1 MPGHAGIEMKNAH
14 SILPTLVC
22 LILVAYAP
30 HAVYAITGSTF
41 RQWGQQSLAQI
52 EQDFGIPSA
61 LYASSLTGRFSD
73 YAWGQGVMSRAL
85 VAAAK
90 VDRSYLTTAK
100 AHAVEFHQRYWC
112 TQNGTSGYNASNGNC
127 GDRYYDDNA
136 WIALALLEL
145 YELTDDLQYLEWA
158 RSTVAFCMTGE
169 NSPQGSP
176 NGGIRWHESN
186 TDGASVCSTA
196 PTCLANLILY
206 QITGI
211 ESYHADGRRLYD
223 WLINSNLRNSS
234 WIFHETAQGPLGY
247 QTAVVTQAAA
257 RLYRITGDDIYL
269 QHAQWMAAAME
280 HEFVNQVSH
289 ALKQTGKWG
298 GHDMTDAYV
307 ELYEVDRNRHWL
319 NIAGGYLD
327 YLHANCKNA
336 ATGRYPASWDSPGGT
351 PSDGLIDQASVAR
364 AFWKM
369 ASTLGGISPV
379 YMTIQN
385 RSSSRCLRLYNSLT
399 DDNAQV
405 VLYDYSSTS
414 TSEMFT
420 LTDLGNGYYAIRSWK
435 SDKAL
440 QPYNDQT
447 VENTS
452 VVINRANVTLYSQQ
466 WRLID
471 SGNGYFNIQNRLSE
485 KSIQPLNSGT
495 ANNTSVVTNAT
506 NVNLIAQQW
515 QFAGYTVPTSITPYL
530 STDNG
535 TRWDQTDR
543 TTVDAGDSLMLKG
556 QAPGSGTWSWTG
568 PNGFGATG
576 SGVTLQNIQPYQAGH
591 YTVAFT
597 NASGAESNSVIH
609 VSVASAAKLFQH
621 CNYTGW
627 TAELGVGAYT
637 TSDLLAS
644 GVINNDASSVKIAP
658 GYTVTFFD
666 NDNFQGATLVK
677 TSDDDCFV
685 NEGWNDRISS
695 MIIEGYPVPAAY
707 WRFNENGGTKIIDAS
722 GYGHTGTLMNMDQ
735 NNWVTGKRC
744 GGLSFDGVDDSVQIS
759 EYSGVTGA
767 AGRTCTAWIKTTQVS
782 GEILSW
788 GRETSTKKWI
798 VRVNENGQLRAEVL
812 GGYVIGTTPIN
823 NGVWHH
829 IAVVTEDGA
838 CPNIIDAKL
847 YVDGRLDNLSESN
860 DQPINTDAY
869 RDVQIGV
876 FTPSQRYF
884 KGQIDEVRIYSRPMN
899 SNQIWQLY
907 LEGALIGD
915 VEPDGDIDL
924 YDFAAMAEQWKNTDS
939 CDGDL
944 NCDCS
949 VDMNDFAILA
959 SEWLR
964 KL

>member
-1 MPGHAGIEMKNAH
+1 MQNTN
-14 SILPTLVC
+14 SILRYMVC
-22 LILVAYAP
+22 LILFQCLPNNTYA
-30 HAVYAITGSTF
+30 VTGSTY
-41 RQWGQQSLAQI
+41 RQWGQQSLTQI
-52 EQDFGIPSA
+52 EQDFGISGA
-61 LYASSLTGRFSD
+61 LYANSLTGRFPD
-73 YAWGQGVMSRAL
+73 YAWGQGVISRAL

-100 AHAVEFHQRYWC
+100 AHAEEFHQRYWC

-145 YELTDDLQYLEWA
+145 YELTEDSKYLDWA

-169 NSPQGSP
+169 NGPQGTP

-186 TDGASVCSTA
+186 TTGASVCSTA

-211 ESYHADGRRLYD
+211 ESYNADGQRLYD
-223 WLINSNLRNSS
+223 WLINSDLRNSS
-234 WIFHETAQGPLGY
+234 WIFHETNQGPLGY
-247 QTAVVTQAAA
+247 QTAVVTQAAVC
-257 RLYRITGDDIYL
+257 LYRIAGNDSYL
-269 QHAQWMAAAME
+269 QEAQWMAAAME
-280 HEFVNQVSH
+280 HEFVNQATH

-298 GHDMTDAYV
+298 GHDMTNAYV
-307 ELYEVDRNRHWL
+307 DLYEVDHNRHWL

-336 ATGRYPASWDSPGGT
+336 ATGRYPTSWDNAGGT

-369 ASTLGGISPV
+369 ASTLGGTSPV
-379 YMTIQN
+379 YITIKN
-385 RSSSRCLRLYNSLT
+385 RSSARCLRLYNSLT
-399 DDNAQV
+399 ADDSQL

-435 SDKAL
+435 ADKSL
-440 QPYNDQT
+440 KPYNDQT
-447 VENTS
+447 VDNTN
-452 VVINRANVTLYSQQ
+452 VVINQANVTQYSQQ

-471 SGNGYFNIQNRLSE
+471 LGNGYFNIQNRLSG
-485 KSIQPLNSGT
+485 KSIQPLYSGT
-495 ANNTSVVTNAT
+495 ANNTSVVTNT
-506 NVNLIAQQW
+506 TDVNLIAQQW
-515 QFAGYTVPTSITPYL
+515 QCAGYPVPTSITPYL
-530 STDNG
+530 STHNG
-535 TRWDQTDR
+535 ARWDQTDR

-556 QAPGSGTWSWTG
+556 QAPGNGTWSWTG
-568 PNGFGATG
+568 PNGFSTTG
-576 SGVTLQNIQPYQAGH
+576 GGVTLQKVQPYQAGN
-591 YTVAFT
+591 YIVTFT
-597 NASGAESNSVIH
+597 NGSGAESISVIH
-609 VSVASAAKLFQH
+609 VSVASAAKLFQN

-627 TAELGVGAYT
+627 IAELGVGAYT
-637 TSDLLAS
+637 TSNLLAL
-644 GVINNDASSVKIAP
+644 GVLNNDASSIKIAP
-658 GYTVTFFD
+658 GYTVTCYD

-695 MIIEGYPVPAAY
+695 LIIEGQPIPAAH

-722 GYGHTGTLMNMDQ
+722 GYGHTGTLVNMDPSS
-735 NNWVTGKRC
+735 WVAGKRC

-759 EYSGVTGA
+759 GYPGVTGD
-767 AGRTCTAWIKTTQVS
+767 AGRTCTAWIKTTQAS

-798 VRVNENGQLRAEVL
+798 VRVNEDGQLRTEVM
-812 GGYVIGTTPIN
+812 GGYIIGTTPIN

-829 IAVVTEDGA
+829 IAVVTEDGE

-847 YVDGRLDNLSESN
+847 YVDGRLENLSASN

-876 FTPSQRYF
+876 FNPSLRYF
-884 KGQIDEVRIYSRPMN
+884 KGQIDEVRIYRRPLNSR
-899 SNQIWQLY
+899 QLWQLY
-907 LEGALIGD
+907 LEDALIGD
-915 VEPDGDIDL
+915 AEPDGDIDL
-924 YDFAAMAEQWKNTDS
+924 VDFAAMAEQWLNTDS
-939 CDGDL
+939 YDEDL
-944 NCDCS
+944 NCDGS
-949 VDMNDFAILA
+949 VDIEDFAILA

-964 KL
+964 KV